1 MYTNALQMN
10 VVLSSNF
17 LCFLYSWFH
26 LSARMGVA
34 VCYAEPVQR
43 GTESLSF
50 HEDCLFVDVA
60 WSMTSHLLGLVLH
73 YHKGQASC

>member
-1 MYTNALQMN
+1 
-10 VVLSSNF
+10 
-17 LCFLYSWFH
+17 
-26 LSARMGVA
+26 MGVA

-50 HEDCLFVDVA
+50 HEHRLFVDVA
-60 WSMTSHLLGLVLH
+60 WSMTSHLLGLLLH